1 MQAVF
6 NYMYV
11 PITRAKC
18 SNNTAAC
25 KVFLS
30 DLSFWSSLDFT
41 RINAY
46 GTHVLINAAHEAG
59 VDLFVHVST
68 DEVYGGN
75 STVVSH

>member
-1 MQAVF
+1 M
-6 NYMYV
+6 
-11 PITRAKC
+11 
-18 SNNTAAC
+18 
-25 KVFLS
+25 FLS